1 MKKLLLLLIFVI
13 SFSSISFAASF
24 VVNNNGDTNDASTSD
39 NLCLDASGNCTLR
52 AAIQQANASAGDDTI
67 TFALAFPSTIRLTL
81 GELQITSNITITGAG
96 ARNLIISG
104 NNTSRVFSIVG
115 VGVVVNLSALTV
127 ADGNAGNIVYG
138 GGIRTLNGPTLN
150 LIQVTVR
157 NNFAGGGGGGIDH
170 SIGRLNILNSTISN
184 NSDNTAQIGGGII
197 NFAPMT
203 LNNVT
208 ISNNTATVRGGGLR
222 DNVIADVRNTIIAN
236 NTAPSGS
243 DVDGAFTS
251 LGNNLIGNS
260 TDSTGFTNGVNG
272 DIVGTAAAP
281 INPLL
286 GPLQDNG
293 GQTDTRALLPGS
305 PAVDAGNNC
314 LVTATCSSNNPFLPL
329 MTDQRGLGFFR
340 LIDGNSDGVA
350 IVDIGAFETLAPTAA
365 SVTVGGRVMT
375 TSDRGIRNVV
385 VTMTDSQGN
394 TRTTKTTSFG
404 YYRFTDVAAGET
416 YIFTAR
422 AKRFAFANNTQVHSI
437 MEDINNINFVV
448 NDEIFTP

>member
-184 NSDNTAQIGGGII
+184 NT
-197 NFAPMT
+197 
-203 LNNVT
+203 
-208 ISNNTATVRGGGLR
+208 
-222 DNVIADVRNTIIAN
+222 
-236 NTAPSGS
+236 
-243 DVDGAFTS
+243 
-251 LGNNLIGNS
+251 
-260 TDSTGFTNGVNG
+260 
-272 DIVGTAAAP
+272 
-281 INPLL
+281 
-286 GPLQDNG
+286 
-293 GQTDTRALLPGS
+293 
-305 PAVDAGNNC
+305 
-314 LVTATCSSNNPFLPL
+314 
-329 MTDQRGLGFFR
+329 
-340 LIDGNSDGVA
+340 
-350 IVDIGAFETLAPTAA
+350 
-365 SVTVGGRVMT
+365 
-375 TSDRGIRNVV
+375 
-385 VTMTDSQGN
+385 
-394 TRTTKTTSFG
+394 
-404 YYRFTDVAAGET
+404 AGEGG
-416 YIFTAR
+416 
-422 AKRFAFANNTQVHSI
+422 
-437 MEDINNINFVV
+437 
-448 NDEIFTP
+448 